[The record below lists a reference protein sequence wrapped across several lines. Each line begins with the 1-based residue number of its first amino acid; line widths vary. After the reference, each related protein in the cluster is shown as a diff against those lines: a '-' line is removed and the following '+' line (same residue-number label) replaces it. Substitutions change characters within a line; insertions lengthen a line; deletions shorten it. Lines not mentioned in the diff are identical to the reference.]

1 MAKILVV
8 DDEPALLAL
17 LQDALGSWGYQVRH
31 ARTGAAALEMLRLEL
46 FDAALVDIRMPD
58 MTGLDL
64 LRDIKRQ
71 DTSAEVVMMTG
82 YPAISSAIEALR
94 EGAYDYLS
102 KPLVLEELRHLMA
115 RVLERRFLRG
125 EVSGLRVR
133 LGEELTLHELV
144 GDSPPM
150 RRLKDIIAKVAPT
163 GCPVLIEGESG
174 TGKELVAAAIH
185 RLSPRARGPFIPVNC
200 SAIPAD
206 LIESELF
213 GHVRG
218 AFTGAVSDSSGL
230 FRSANDGSL
239 FLDEIVELPTTL
251 QAKLLRVLQDM
262 EVRPVGSS
270 KSIPVDVRVVAAT
283 NRDLEQAMAQ
293 GALRQDLYY
302 RLDVVRVSLP
312 PLRERRE
319 DIPALVHHFIRRF
332 NAKLRRT
339 VRGISPETLAAL
351 VTHDFPGNV
360 RELENIVERA
370 FAMGVRDQITLADL
384 PTLGRA
390 PVVAIADEGS
400 VPKLEQVEREL
411 IFKALAVFNDDKAA
425 AAEALGISRRTIYR
439 RLREYGVV

>member
-31 ARTGAAALEMLRLEL
+31 ARTGAAALEMLRSEL

-319 DIPALVHHFIRRF
+319 DIPALVHHFLRRF

-339 VRGISPETLAAL
+339 VRGISPEALAAL

-360 RELENIVERA
+360 RELENIVERSVA
-370 FAMGVRDQITLADL
+370 LATRPVIRLEDL
-384 PTLGRA
+384 PLDLVMHEPGQTRSAGEPAVLLSLKEARERFEHGIRPLPHGA
-390 PVVAIADEGS
+390 LTITIAGEVAS
-400 VPKLEQVEREL
+400 
-411 IFKALAVFNDDKAA
+411 
-425 AAEALGISRRTIYR
+425 
-439 RLREYGVV
+439 